1 MTLKKKNK
9 AVKHLR
15 VFQNFTFYGLIF
27 FVLLAVLNIT
37 RTIYLYITRD
47 KTFIHKKI

>member
-1 MTLKKKNK
+1 MTLKKKSGNK
-9 AVKHLR
+9 AFESISKLYFLWTH
-15 VFQNFTFYGLIF
+15 F

-37 RTIYLYITRD
+37 RAIYLYITRD